1 MAATVTLF
9 SDIAATTT
17 MYSLSDLKTALDN
30 PEWFAREANRLWA
43 HRLNLRDHNP
53 EGIDVFVADWDNL
66 VALDACRYDEFE
78 RACDLPGDLTKVRSR
93 GATSSEF
100 IRGNFTGRTLHD
112 VVYVSA
118 NVYYPYLR
126 DEIDAEVH
134 AFIGLHKDDKRNAG
148 DGLTTHP
155 ETVTEHALTAHEQY
169 PNKRLMVHYLQP
181 HQPYIG
187 PYGRERFD
195 AGRGLIDTVKQS
207 NPSREELLRAYRE
220 NLDLVLEEV
229 EVLLAELPGKTVVT
243 ADHGEM
249 LGERM
254 RPIPVTDYGHHAG
267 VYIDELLDVPW
278 FVSENDP
285 RKEIVAEPPETDD
298 CAEVDSEELAAQL
311 RALGY
316 RE

>member
-1 MAATVTLF
+1 
-9 SDIAATTT
+9 
-17 MYSLSDLKTALDN
+17 MYSLSDLQTALDN
-30 PEWFAREANRLWA
+30 PEWFARELNRLYA

-53 EGIDVFVADWDNL
+53 NGIDVFEADWDNL
-66 VALDACRYDEFE
+66 LILDACRYDEFK
-78 RACDLPGDLTKVRSR
+78 RMCDLSGNLEKVRSR

-100 IRGNFTGRTLHD
+100 VRGNFTGRTLHD

-134 AFIGLHKDDKRNAG
+134 AFVGLHDDDMRDAG

-155 ETVTEHALTAHEQY
+155 ETVTEHALAAHKSH
-169 PNKRLMVHYLQP
+169 PNKRLLVHYFQP

-187 PYGRERFD
+187 PYGKKRFD
-195 AGRGLIDTVKQS
+195 PGRGLIDTVK
-207 NPSREELLRAYRE
+207 NNDPSREELLRAYRE
-220 NLDLVLEEV
+220 NLELVLEEV
-229 EVLLAELPGKTVVT
+229 ETLLAELPGKTVVS

-254 RPIPVTDYGHHAG
+254 RPIPVEDYGHHAG

-278 FVSENDP
+278 FISENGR
-285 RKEIVAEPPETDD
+285 RKEVVAEPPDASRATDVD
-298 CAEVDSEELAAQL
+298 GEEMAEQL